1 MGLLGPRRK
10 RRTQGGEGL
19 FLLCFG
25 GRRTQQSS
33 KALRR
38 EAEVGREELGPAT
51 STTEGGQ
58 GCLAGTR

>member
-19 FLLCFG
+19 FLPCFG
-25 GRRTQQSS
+25 GRTQQSS
-33 KALRR
+33 KALRG
-38 EAEVGREELGPAT
+38 EAEVGMEELGPAT
-51 STTEGGQ
+51 SSTEGGQ